1 VRSLCFKTVITISLS
16 LLQHSGFSQSTFKNG
31 IFLELGG
38 SGALYS
44 INYERQ
50 LPHGL
55 VARLGFTYLPNQKIG
70 FPITIGKVFWKRS
83 HHLEIDAG
91 VLVGNSPTT
100 YNNKTVRATT
110 ILGTGF
116 LGYRYQKPSGRMFY
130 RAGFT
135 FLYSGLYR
143 EIVSWDDRNRFI
155 PWAGVSIGYR
165 F

>member
-1 VRSLCFKTVITISLS
+1 VRSLCLKTVIAISLS

-55 VARLGFTYLPNQKIG
+55 VARLGFTYLPNHEIG

-100 YNNKTVRATT
+100 YNNKPRASLKTLPLIT
-110 ILGTGF
+110 ST
-116 LGYRYQKPSGRMFY
+116 RHPSPKEKDTRSF
-130 RAGFT
+130 
-135 FLYSGLYR
+135 
-143 EIVSWDDRNRFI
+143 
-155 PWAGVSIGYR
+155 
-165 F
+165 